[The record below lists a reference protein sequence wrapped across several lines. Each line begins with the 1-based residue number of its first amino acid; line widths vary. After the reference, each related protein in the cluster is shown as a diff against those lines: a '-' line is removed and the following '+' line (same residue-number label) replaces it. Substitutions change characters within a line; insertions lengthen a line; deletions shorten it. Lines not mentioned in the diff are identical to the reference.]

1 MKNSTTPVLLGSAN
15 PAIAMI
21 CAAPKRDAPAALQL
35 PENFATWPLKNLIR
49 VPVVLLQF
57 FMVR

>member
-1 MKNSTTPVLLGSAN
+1 MPDDIGKMMALCCPVVPDSEGSVKNHTPPVLGSAN

-35 PENFATWPLKNLIR
+35 P
-49 VPVVLLQF
+49 
-57 FMVR
+57 